1 MIRFISVLII
11 IAWIT
16 FTEMRLAALFGRIEE
31 VRDMLGLDSIVEAK
45 KKIRT
50 VEMSDE
56 HKRELTEKLIE
67 LLKEEEKNK

>member
-1 MIRFISVLII
+1 MIRFISVAVIV
-11 IAWIT
+11 AWIT

-31 VRDMLGLDSIVEAK
+31 VRDMFGLDSTVEAK

-50 VEMSDE
+50 VEISEE
-56 HKRELTEKLIE
+56 HKKELTEKLIE

>member
-11 IAWIT
+11 ITWIT

-31 VRDMLGLDSIVEAK
+31 VRDMLGLDSTVEAR

-50 VEMSDE
+50 VEISDE